1 MIIEWPQI
9 VWIFL
14 TLISLMD
21 EGIKVGRKE
30 KTGGDIV
37 LFFIVNFLINVVL
50 YYGGF
55 WRFV

>member
-21 EGIKVGRKE
+21 EGIKVGRRE
-30 KTGGDIV
+30 KTGLDI
-37 LFFIVNFLINVVL
+37 LIFLTVNFAINIVL

>member
-21 EGIKVGRKE
+21 EGIKVGRKQ
-30 KTGGDIV
+30 KTGGDLV
-37 LFFIVNFLINVVL
+37 LFFIVNFWINVVL

-55 WRFV
+55 WRSV